1 MGATP
6 VFVDVDPSTYLI
18 DFDRIEAAITPA
30 TKALMPVHLFGRA
43 VNMTRLM
50 AIAERHQLKVVED
63 CAQATGARWN
73 GQAVGSFGD
82 AGCFS
87 FFPTKN
93 LGAAGDGGAVTT
105 NDADLAQAMREL
117 AVHGMPERYLHT
129 SLGYNSRLDA
139 IQAAVLNVKLPKLEQ
154 WISKRK
160 AIATRYQEA
169 LGELNGLTLPSTD
182 DGHSWNQFVVRI
194 GSCPSGQPLC
204 NASCNL
210 STTSARHGIPESC
223 CRDWVKQTLQER
235 SQHDHL
241 LPN

>member
-1 MGATP
+1 
-6 VFVDVDPSTYLI
+6 
-18 DFDRIEAAITPA
+18 
-30 TKALMPVHLFGRA
+30 MPVHLFGRA

-50 AIAERHQLKVVED
+50 TIAERHQLKVIED

-82 AGCFS
+82 VGCFS

-105 NDADLAQAMREL
+105 SDAQLAQAMREL

-139 IQAAVLNVKLPKLEQ
+139 IQAAVLNVKLPKLEE
-154 WISKRK
+154 WISKRTS
-160 AIATRYQEA
+160 IAERYRDA
-169 LGELNGLTLPSTD
+169 LGDLNGLTLPTAD

-204 NASCNL
+204 NAS
-210 STTSARHGIPESC
+210 
-223 CRDWVKQTLQER
+223 
-235 SQHDHL
+235 
-241 LPN
+241 